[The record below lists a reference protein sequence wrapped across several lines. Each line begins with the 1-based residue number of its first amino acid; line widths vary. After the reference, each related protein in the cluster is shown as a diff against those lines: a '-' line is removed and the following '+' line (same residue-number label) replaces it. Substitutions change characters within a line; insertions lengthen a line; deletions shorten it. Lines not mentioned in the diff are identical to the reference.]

1 MRIGNASRAT
11 TDKQRKVRYEQMRT
25 IAIMNLK
32 GGVGKTV
39 TAINLADALRR
50 AGRRVV
56 LADCD
61 GQMSL
66 TRFYFPDLDPDNTAT
81 VADVLLGDSEPVWS
95 DSTIPVDGEG
105 KVQLLPGSSA
115 LYGLDVRA
123 LQSSIHSIRSLRD
136 FRDAAADDG
145 VDYMIFD
152 CPPGFTAASCAAL
165 MAADEVVVPMLVDGF
180 SVWGVSD
187 MAAQLNGMRAANPAI
202 RLAGVLICQWHN
214 SDVVRQGE
222 ALLRGL
228 SVPVFNT
235 VIRRTEKVPESTFSR
250 LPVMDYSPRS
260 AASVDYRAWVWEY
273 LTEGGGTDGEV

>member
-1 MRIGNASRAT
+1 
-11 TDKQRKVRYEQMRT
+11 MRT

-39 TAINLADALRR
+39 TALNLADALRR

-81 VADVLLGDSEPVWS
+81 VADVLQGAAETVW
-95 DSTIPVDGEG
+95 DESTIPVDPAGL
-105 KVQLLPGSSA
+105 VQLLPASSA

-123 LQSSIHSIRSLRD
+123 LQSSIHSIHSLRD
-136 FRDAAADDG
+136 FRDAAAGDG
-145 VDYMIFD
+145 MDYMIFD

>member
-1 MRIGNASRAT
+1 
-11 TDKQRKVRYEQMRT
+11 MRT

-39 TAINLADALRR
+39 TALTLADVLRR
-50 AGRRVV
+50 AGKTSVIV
-56 LADCD
+56 DCD

-66 TRFYFPDLDPDNTAT
+66 TRFYLPALDPDNTAT

-105 KVQLLPGSSA
+105 KVQLLPGSST
-115 LYGLDVRA
+115 LYELDVKA
-123 LQSSIHSIRSLRD
+123 LKSSIHSINSLRG
-136 FRDAAADDG
+136 FRDAAAEDG

-165 MAADEVVVPMLVDGF
+165 MAADEVVIPMVVDGF

-187 MAAQLNGMRAANPAI
+187 MIAQVSSMRQANTAI
-202 RLAGVLICQWHN
+202 KIAGVLICQWHN
-214 SDVVRQGE
+214 SEVVRQGE

-228 SVPVFNT
+228 SLPVFTT
-235 VIRRTEKVPESTFSR
+235 VIRRTEKVPESTFLR
-250 LPVMDYSPRS
+250 QPVNDYSPRS
-260 AASVDYRAWVWEY
+260 AAAQDYRAWVWEY
-273 LTEGGGTDGEV
+273 LREEVRDDG

>member
-1 MRIGNASRAT
+1 
-11 TDKQRKVRYEQMRT
+11 MRT

-39 TAINLADALRR
+39 TALTLADALRR
-50 AGRRVV
+50 AGKTSVIV
-56 LADCD
+56 DCD

-66 TRFYFPDLDPDNTAT
+66 TRFYFPALDPDNTAT

-105 KVQLLPGSSA
+105 KVQLLPGSST
-115 LYGLDVRA
+115 LYELDVKA
-123 LQSSIHSIRSLRD
+123 LKSSIHSINSLRG
-136 FRDAAADDG
+136 FRDAAAEDG

-165 MAADEVVVPMLVDGF
+165 MAADEVVIPMVVDGF

-187 MAAQLNGMRAANPAI
+187 MIAQVSSMRQANTSI
-202 RLAGVLICQWHN
+202 KIAGVLICQWHN
-214 SDVVRQGE
+214 SEVVRQGE

-228 SVPVFNT
+228 SLPVFTT
-235 VIRRTEKVPESTFSR
+235 VIRRTEKVPESTFLR
-250 LPVMDYSPRS
+250 QPVNDYSPRS
-260 AASVDYRAWVWEY
+260 AAAQDYRAWVWEY
-273 LTEGGGTDGEV
+273 LREEVRDDG

>member
-1 MRIGNASRAT
+1 
-11 TDKQRKVRYEQMRT
+11 MRT

-39 TAINLADALRR
+39 TALTLAAVLRR
-50 AGRRVV
+50 AGKTSVIV
-56 LADCD
+56 DCD

-105 KVQLLPGSSA
+105 KVQLLPGSSS
-115 LYGLDVRA
+115 LYALDVKA
-123 LQSSIHSIRSLRD
+123 LRSSIHSIHSLRD
-136 FRDAAADDG
+136 FRDAAAQDG
-145 VDYMIFD
+145 VEYMIFD

-165 MAADEVVVPMLVDGF
+165 MAADEVVIPMVVDGF

-187 MAAQLNGMRAANPAI
+187 MIAQVSSMRQANTAI
-202 RLAGVLICQWHN
+202 KIAGVLICQWHN
-214 SDVVRQGE
+214 SEVVRQGE

-228 SVPVFNT
+228 SLPVFTT
-235 VIRRTEKVPESTFSR
+235 VIRRTEKVPESTFLR
-250 LPVMDYSPRS
+250 QPVHDYSPRS
-260 AASVDYRAWVWEY
+260 AAAQDYRAWVWEY
-273 LTEGGGTDGEV
+273 LREEARDDG